1 MSQEQGGDGGK
12 TVSNR
17 AVEIVVALFLMVVA
31 TLVMADSWRIGAGWS
46 PSGPESGYFPFYVGA
61 LMFVSS
67 AVTLIANIVTK
78 TPDLSNFVERSQFRL
93 VLQVLIPAAAFVIA
107 IGFLGL
113 YVASALF
120 IGFFMWWLGKYPIVK
135 ILPVAIPVPILLFLM
150 FEEWFLVPLPKGP
163 LERLLGY

>member
-17 AVEIVVALFLMVVA
+17 AMEIVVALFLMAVA